1 MSIGEQGSSFR
12 QSIDVGSLHLRMS
25 IQTSDPV
32 IQIVDGDEEHIRLGA
47 PTADRT
53 REEASDGNEYRFHK
67 VFL

>member
-1 MSIGEQGSSFR
+1 
-12 QSIDVGSLHLRMS
+12 
-25 IQTSDPV
+25 
-32 IQIVDGDEEHIRLGA
+32 LGA